1 MKATQKAMFTASVL
15 ALALVFSALLG
26 SARTAAAQSSAN
38 DDKVRAF
45 EDAFNSGDLATA
57 QTLVDPNFTV
67 VPDPRGVRKP
77 GNLAEFFSPPRPQVT
92 PSNFHDVDANTVTVD
107 ITLVGGRIPPLPH
120 PFVENDTIT
129 FSSGRIVKIAE
140 ALSPQTFQD
149 LQALGPPPGMPTTG
163 SVDQGSLLTAL
174 ILGLLSLAIGV
185 RLRRVQRANSNRA

>member
-1 MKATQKAMFTASVL
+1 MKATQKAMFTAPVL
-15 ALALVFSALLG
+15 ALALVLSALLG
-26 SARTAAAQSSAN
+26 SARTAAAQGSVN

-77 GNLAEFFSPPRPQVT
+77 GHLAEFFSPPRPRVT
-92 PSNFHDVDANTVTVD
+92 LSNFHDVDANTLTVD
-107 ITLVGGRIPPLPH
+107 VTLVGGPIPPLPH
-120 PFVENDTIT
+120 PFVENDTFT
-129 FSSGRIVKIAE
+129 FSNGRILKIAE

-149 LQALGPPPGMPTTG
+149 LQALGHPPGMPTTG
-163 SVDQGSLLTAL
+163 SADQPSLLTAL
-174 ILGLLSLAIGV
+174 MLGLLSLSVGV

>member
-15 ALALVFSALLG
+15 ALALVLLALLG
-26 SARTAAAQSSAN
+26 SARTAAAQGSAN

-120 PFVENDTIT
+120 PFVENDTVT
-129 FSSGRIVKIAE
+129 FSSGRILKIAE

-149 LQALGPPPGMPTTG
+149 LQALGPPPGMPMTG
-163 SVDQGSLLTAL
+163 SADQSSLLTAL
-174 ILGLLSLAIGV
+174 MLSLLSLSIGV